1 MHILAFDGSIIRL
14 LKKNIETMIKTIIRL
29 GLLLLVGV
37 LVYNYFLGTQEEKE
51 SSERIFNEVKDL
63 GQATWSLLKSEKEKF
78 DQGKYD
84 EALSKIDDIFEKIKG
99 EASKDNNEEAL
110 QEVRDLQFQ
119 QEKLKDRIATTD
131 MESEAPEATK
141 EKEAIS
147 DEWQRILQKT
157 EEVMKKVEKQE

>member
-1 MHILAFDGSIIRL
+1 
-14 LKKNIETMIKTIIRL
+14 MIKTVIRL
-29 GLLLLVGV
+29 GVLLLVGV

-51 SSERIFNEVKDL
+51 SSKRIFNEVKDL
-63 GQATWSLLKSEKEKF
+63 GEATWSLLKSEKEKF

-84 EALSKIDDIFEKIKG
+84 EALSKIEDIFEKVKG
-99 EASKDNNEEAL
+99 EADKLHNEEAL
-110 QEVRDLQFQ
+110 QDIRDLQFQ

-131 MESEAPEATK
+131 MESEDPEVAK

-147 DEWQRILQKT
+147 EEWQRILQKT

>member
-1 MHILAFDGSIIRL
+1 
-14 LKKNIETMIKTIIRL
+14 MIKTIIRL

-51 SSERIFNEVKDL
+51 SSKRIFNEVKDL
-63 GQATWSLLKSEKEKF
+63 GKATWDLLKSEKEKF
-78 DQGKYD
+78 DEGKYD
-84 EALSKIDDIFEKIKG
+84 EALSKIDDIFDKVKG
-99 EASKDNNEEAL
+99 EASKVNDQEAV
-110 QEVRDLQFQ
+110 QEIRDLQFQ

-131 MESEAPEATK
+131 MESQDPEAVR

-147 DEWQRILQKT
+147 QEWQRILQKT

>member
-1 MHILAFDGSIIRL
+1 
-14 LKKNIETMIKTIIRL
+14 MIKTIIRL

>member
-1 MHILAFDGSIIRL
+1 
-14 LKKNIETMIKTIIRL
+14 MIKTIIRL
-29 GLLLLVGV
+29 GILLLVGV
-37 LVYNYFLGTQEEKE
+37 LAYNYFLGTQEEKE

>member
-1 MHILAFDGSIIRL
+1 
-14 LKKNIETMIKTIIRL
+14 MIKTIIRL

-51 SSERIFNEVKDL
+51 SSKRIFNEVKDL
-63 GQATWSLLKSEKEKF
+63 GEATWNLLKSEKEKF
-78 DQGKYD
+78 DEGKYD
-84 EALSKIDDIFEKIKG
+84 EALSKIDDIFDKVKG
-99 EASKDNNEEAL
+99 EASKENNQEAL
-110 QEVRDLQFQ
+110 QEIRDLEFE

-131 MESEAPEATK
+131 MESQEPEAAK

-147 DEWQRILQKT
+147 EEWQRILKKT